1 MPRSLRFS
9 FTGQASYNGPDGGR
23 WSQNDLGKTPLPPP
37 LPPLPLSSPAPR
49 YEQCRPFPHFA
60 PSVVFRLMPHRNLVT
75 IFLAAIIGFACYHT
89 AQKNRYASTIGSAMS
104 IIEEQ
109 ALEPSTR
116 RELFYSA
123 MDGMMN
129 SLDEH
134 SAFIDPDRL
143 PAFEEHLD
151 QEFGGV
157 GFILETH
164 PETQALTIVCPLMDT
179 PAFRAGIS
187 AGDVITAIDGEST
200 EGMDSAD
207 AVTRIKGPRGTSVV
221 LTLRGPDSQE
231 LRDVELVRE
240 LISVE
245 SVVGDRRKPDGSWE
259 YTLED
264 HPEIGYIRIKE
275 FGEKTA
281 IELERVATVLPQNL
295 RGLIVDLRYN
305 TGGLLD
311 RAVEVCDLFLN
322 EGTIVTIK
330 SRGGEIDREPYVAQ
344 SGTSFS
350 EDLPI
355 AILVNSGT
363 ASASEIVAACLQD
376 HERAIVVG
384 ERSYGKGTVQQIIKI
399 DGGRSALKLTV
410 SSYWRPSGR
419 NIHRLSDQTS
429 DEWGVSPNAGY
440 EISLT
445 DEQSRRQFLWQRQ
458 REYPATVLSDEI
470 VERLLQRE
478 REASGAE
485 STPAAAPDPPDAE
498 GDLTPDPQ
506 LEKAIEAILKSPTST
521 VALR

>member
-1 MPRSLRFS
+1 
-9 FTGQASYNGPDGGR
+9 
-23 WSQNDLGKTPLPPP
+23 
-37 LPPLPLSSPAPR
+37 
-49 YEQCRPFPHFA
+49 
-60 PSVVFRLMPHRNLVT
+60 MPHRNLVT
-75 IFLAAIIGFACYHT
+75 IFLAAVVCIACYRT
-89 AQKNRYASTIGSAMS
+89 AQKNRYASTVGSAMS

-116 RELFYSA
+116 RELFYAA

-157 GFILETH
+157 GFIVETH
-164 PETQALTIVCPLMDT
+164 PETKALTIVCPLMDT
-179 PAFRAGIS
+179 PAYRAGIS
-187 AGDVITAIDGEST
+187 AGDVITAIDGAST

-207 AVTRIKGPRGTSVV
+207 AVTRIKGPRGSEVV
-221 LTLRGPDSQE
+221 LTLRSPDNQE
-231 LRDVELVRE
+231 ERDVELVRE

-264 HPEIGYIRIKE
+264 HSEIAYIRIKE

-281 IELERVATVLPQNL
+281 IELERVASVLPQNI

-322 EGTIVTIK
+322 EGSIVTIK
-330 SRGGEIDREPYVAQ
+330 SRGGELDREPYVAQ
-344 SGTSFS
+344 AGTSFR

-355 AILVNSGT
+355 AILVNAST

-376 HERAIVVG
+376 HGRATVVG

-429 DEWGVSPNAGY
+429 DEWGVSPDEGY
-440 EISLT
+440 EVPLT
-445 DEQSRRQFLWQRQ
+445 DEQARRQFFWQRQ

-478 REASGAE
+478 REATGTA
-485 STPAAAPDPPDAE
+485 DPSNEPTGDVDTE
-498 GDLTPDPQ
+498 GSPDPQ
-506 LEKAIEAILKSPTST
+506 LDKAIEAILMSPTSS

>member
-1 MPRSLRFS
+1 MQIDLPQPGLPTPRHLTSSSISPTRF
-9 FTGQASYNGPDGGR
+9 
-23 WSQNDLGKTPLPPP
+23 L
-37 LPPLPLSSPAPR
+37 
-49 YEQCRPFPHFA
+49 
-60 PSVVFRLMPHRNLVT
+60 LMPYRNLVT
-75 IFLAAIIGFACYHT
+75 IFLTAIVSFACYRT
-89 AQKNRYASTIGSAMS
+89 AQKNRYASTIGSAMT

-109 ALEPSTR
+109 ALQPSTR
-116 RELFYSA
+116 RDLFYAA

-143 PAFEEHLD
+143 PELEEHLD

-157 GFILETH
+157 GFIVETH
-164 PETQALTIVCPLMDT
+164 PETQALTIVCPLMNT

-187 AGDVITAIDGEST
+187 AGDVITAIDGQSS
-200 EGMDSAD
+200 EGMNSSD
-207 AVTRIKGPRGTSVV
+207 AVNKIKGPRGTQVT
-221 LTLRGPDSQE
+221 LTLQSSETGE
-231 LRDVELVRE
+231 LRDVDLVRE

-245 SVVGDRRKPDGSWE
+245 SVVGDRRRPDGSWE

-264 HPEIGYIRIKE
+264 HPEIAYVRIKE

-281 IELERVATVLPQNL
+281 TELEAVAETLPENIL
-295 RGLIVDLRYN
+295 GLILDLRYN
-305 TGGLLD
+305 SGGLLD

-330 SRGGEIDREPYVAQ
+330 SRGGEPDRPPYTAEL
-344 SGTSFS
+344 GTAFP
-350 EDLPI
+350 DKLPV
-355 AILVNSGT
+355 AILINSGT

-376 HERAIVVG
+376 HECATVVG

-419 NIHRLSDQTS
+419 NIHRLNGEES
-429 DEWGVSPNAGY
+429 DEWGVLPDPGY
-440 EISLT
+440 EVPLT
-445 DEQSRRQFLWQRQ
+445 DEQARRQFLWQRQ

-478 REASGAE
+478 RESSAVVSSAE
-485 STPAAAPDPPDAE
+485 DSPADPNPDQESD
-498 GDLTPDPQ
+498 PDPQ
-506 LEKAIEAILKSPTST
+506 LRKAIEAVVASSDVN
-521 VALR
+521 VALQ

>member
-1 MPRSLRFS
+1 
-9 FTGQASYNGPDGGR
+9 
-23 WSQNDLGKTPLPPP
+23 
-37 LPPLPLSSPAPR
+37 
-49 YEQCRPFPHFA
+49 
-60 PSVVFRLMPHRNLVT
+60 MPHRNLVT
-75 IFLAAIIGFACYHT
+75 IFLAAIVCFACYHT
-89 AQKNRYASTIGSAMS
+89 AQKNRYASTVGSAMS

-116 RELFYSA
+116 RELFYAA

-157 GFILETH
+157 GFIVETH

-179 PAFRAGIS
+179 PAYQAGIS
-187 AGDVITAIDGEST
+187 AGDVITAINGEST

-207 AVTRIKGPRGTSVV
+207 AVTRIKGPRGSQVV
-221 LTLRGPDSQE
+221 LTLRSPDSQE
-231 LRDVELVRE
+231 ERDVELVRE

-264 HPEIGYIRIKE
+264 HSEIAYIRIKE

-281 IELERVATVLPQNL
+281 IELERVASVLPQNI

-322 EGTIVTIK
+322 EGSIVTIK
-330 SRGGEIDREPYVAQ
+330 SRGGELDREPYVAQ
-344 SGTSFS
+344 AGTSFR

-355 AILVNSGT
+355 AILVNEST

-376 HERAIVVG
+376 HGRATVVG

-429 DEWGVSPNAGY
+429 DEWGVSPDEGY
-440 EISLT
+440 EVPLT
-445 DEQSRRQFLWQRQ
+445 DEQARRQFFWQRQ

-478 REASGAE
+478 REATEASDPSSE
-485 STPAAAPDPPDAE
+485 PAGDVDAE
-498 GDLTPDPQ
+498 GSPDPQ
-506 LEKAIEAILKSPTST
+506 LDKAIEAILMSPTSS